1 MKVDTP
7 SPSAYL
13 ARHLVLHADPPMTC
27 RALARPGTRRGIC
40 RIAPALLLL
49 AFALQGCVLAQTTRG
64 TPISDET
71 IDRIVPGTTTR
82 EEVSR
87 LLGAPDDIIYS
98 NLEHDPLFERAFQYE
113 RTRRKTTF
121 FTIILFSTARTDTNK
136 DVVVVFFDDEGV
148 VQDVASRL
156 DMDRPRY
163 GTPWGEDAPAE
174 TPDESEDQ

>member
-1 MKVDTP
+1 MPTGTRRRIDRSP
-7 SPSAYL
+7 SPSF
-13 ARHLVLHADPPMTC
+13 C
-27 RALARPGTRRGIC
+27 RTSPSG
-40 RIAPALLLL
+40 APLEKPYVALLLL
-49 AFALQGCVLAQTTRG
+49 ALALQGCVLAQTTKG
-64 TPISDET
+64 TPLNDET
-71 IDRIVPGTTTR
+71 IARIVPGTTTR

-87 LLGAPDDIIYS
+87 LLGAPDEIIYS

-136 DVVVVFFDDEGV
+136 DVVVVFFDDEGI

-163 GTPWGEDAPAE
+163 GSPWSEDEPTE
-174 TPDESEDQ
+174 TPDEKPDK